1 MFTSTPWMAAGAL
14 ACCIAPAV
22 LAAPAVYPVPQ
33 KARISQTYVAAK
45 SVSVNTKPKKGI
57 LHPVEGAY
65 KITVKENGAVTI
77 TASDSYGLYYARQT
91 LSQLLRGVPGAQDA
105 NRDPFPGK
113 EIKAI
118 AQMGKLPVCEIE
130 DWPDIP
136 FRGIVEGFYGPP
148 GWTQEGRASL
158 IRFLGRNKMNIFIY
172 GPKGDPYHHGQ
183 WRQPY
188 PEAEAKDLQAL
199 NNLAKEVG
207 VRFVWAIHPGGSIN
221 WSSEEAT
228 QADFAAIV
236 KKLELMYDLG
246 IRNFGVFFD
255 DISGEAG
262 KPENQVK
269 TMAYIVEHF
278 ASKKKDIPPLIFC
291 PSGYNRAWTNN
302 EYLKTIG
309 EGFDKSIMIM
319 WTGDSVVHDISKEG
333 QEWFTEQ
340 TGRPAFIWWN
350 YPCCDFCRTNL
361 TMGPLNDALHPQA
374 LEQDPKMKE
383 LLNGMTSNPMDHSEA
398 SKVGL
403 FSIGNYSWNI
413 MGFNSDQSWRDSIR
427 RLFPEC
433 PEAMQI
439 FCNHN
444 SDLGPN
450 GHGYRKDESV
460 EIQPVVQK
468 AVESVKAG
476 RPDKKA
482 LAELGEEF
490 TRMYEASQTL
500 LAKLP
505 KTILVESTPKTPER
519 PDAYREYS
527 EIGTWIKAFAA
538 TSAAGRY
545 AVKSVTEEKNPL
557 AAYVKAADML
567 DRYAEI
573 NATYNQTPWQSG
585 IKVCSRIMRPA
596 IDTIMEARG
605 NELYKSLGGKGGAAS
620 SGEVAEPSAT
630 STAPGFSRLNVDR
643 NEKRIGIVRVME
655 KRPIDKGQ
663 AIQLSIPGG
672 VFAGGVEINLAD
684 EELSRWANVTL
695 EMADGSSI
703 PLALHKG
710 QNGSFKAQ
718 AAALPKE
725 AIFGLKLQNNGARR
739 EVSLEMFRID
749 TMKAGASSDVSLV
762 TDGKLQTVYR
772 LNPGASLVVSC
783 PKGAKGGVIATS
795 GAATLK
801 VGGAEAKVSP
811 GKVFFKLSPG
821 ARKITLKSTAK
832 EPFVI
837 NEVIFR

>member
-1 MFTSTPWMAAGAL
+1 MFTPTPWLAAGTI
-14 ACCIAPAV
+14 ACCIAPA
-22 LAAPAVYPVPQ
+22 LIAAPAVYPVPQ
-33 KARISQTYVAAK
+33 KARISQTYVAPK

-65 KITVKENGAVTI
+65 KITVKENGAVSI
-77 TASDSYGLYYARQT
+77 TAADSFGLYYAKQT
-91 LSQLLRGVPGAQDA
+91 LSQLLKGVAGAQDA

-113 EIKAI
+113 DIKAV

-158 IRFLGRNKMNIFIY
+158 IRFLGRNKMNTFIY

-188 PEAEAKDLQAL
+188 PAAEARDLQAL

-221 WSSEEAT
+221 WSNEAAT

-255 DISGEAG
+255 DISGAAG

-278 ASKKKDIPPLIFC
+278 ASRKKDIPPLIFC
-291 PSGYNRAWTNN
+291 PSGYNRAWTNA
-302 EYLKTIG
+302 EYLKTLG

-319 WTGDSVVHDISKEG
+319 WTGDSVVHDISKSG

-361 TMGPLNDALHPQA
+361 TMGPLNDALHPKA

-403 FSIGNYSWNI
+403 FSIGNYAWNI
-413 MGFNSDQSWRDSIR
+413 MGFDSDRSWRDSIR

-468 AVESVKAG
+468 VVESIKAG

-482 LAELGEEF
+482 FVEFGEEL
-490 TRMYEASQTL
+490 TRMYEASQTML
-500 LAKLP
+500 SKLP
-505 KTILVESTPKTPER
+505 ATILVESTPKTPER

-527 EIGTWIKAFAA
+527 EIGTWVKAFAA

-545 AVKSVTEEKNPL
+545 AVKSVTDDKNAL
-557 AAYVKAADML
+557 AAYTKAAEML
-567 DRYAEI
+567 DRYAAI

-585 IKVCSRIMRPA
+585 IKVCSRIVRPA
-596 IDTIMEARG
+596 IDTIMDVRG
-605 NELYKSLGGKGGAAS
+605 AELYKSLGGKGGAAA
-620 SGEVAEPSAT
+620 GEAEEPSAS
-630 STAPGFSRLNVDR
+630 STAPGFARLNVDK
-643 NEKRIGIVRVME
+643 NDKRIGIVRVME
-655 KRPIDKGQ
+655 KHTLDKGQ
-663 AIQLSIPGG
+663 QIKLSIPGG
-672 VFAGGVEINLAD
+672 VRAGGIEVNLAD
-684 EELSRWANVTL
+684 ANLPQWANVTL
-695 EMADGSSI
+695 EMADGSSV
-703 PLALHKG
+703 PVELEKKAG
-710 QNGSFKAQ
+710 DSFKAK
-718 AAALPKE
+718 ASSLPKGNV
-725 AIFGLKLQNNGARR
+725 FGMTLTGKNGSR
-739 EVSLEMFRID
+739 EVSIEMFRID
-749 TMKAGASSDVSLV
+749 TLKADGSTNAGLV
-762 TDGKLQTVYR
+762 TDGLLQTAYR
-772 LNPGASLVVSC
+772 LEPGASLAISC
-783 PKGAKGGVIATS
+783 PKGARGGVVVTS
-795 GAATLK
+795 GASTLK
-801 VGGAEAKVSP
+801 VGAAEAKASP
-811 GKVFFKLSPG
+811 GKVIFKLSPG
-821 ARKITLKSTAK
+821 AKKLTLKSTGK
-832 EPFVI
+832 ETFVI